1 MMKKTEDAE
10 KVADE
15 IAGVDEENPASK
27 KTLFSIKCKIELAS
41 DNKLPFCPACWEEI
55 TGYLKK
61 TGIAMG
67 TLMVALIR
75 KYGPKVGKAVFMA
88 IKATLKK

>member
-27 KTLFSIKCKIELAS
+27 KRSCIKCKIELAS

-55 TGYLKK
+55 ISCTK
-61 TGIAMG
+61 GIAVVG
-67 TLMVALIR
+67 AIAPLAK
-75 KYGPKVGKAVFMA
+75 KYGPKIVKMVSEVLA
-88 IKATLKK
+88 KK

>member
-27 KTLFSIKCKIELAS
+27 KVVPEGLRT
-41 DNKLPFCPACWEEI
+41 
-55 TGYLKK
+55 
-61 TGIAMG
+61 
-67 TLMVALIR
+67 
-75 KYGPKVGKAVFMA
+75 
-88 IKATLKK
+88 

>member
-1 MMKKTEDAE
+1 MYKRQ
-10 KVADE
+10 
-15 IAGVDEENPASK
+15 
-27 KTLFSIKCKIELAS
+27 
-41 DNKLPFCPACWEEI
+41 LPFCPACWEEI

-88 IKATLKK
+88 R

>member
-1 MMKKTEDAE
+1 MLKKLLMKLQVLTKR
-10 KVADE
+10 
-15 IAGVDEENPASK
+15 ILRRN
-27 KTLFSIKCKIELAS
+27 
-41 DNKLPFCPACWEEI
+41 NKLPFCPACWEEI

-88 IKATLKK
+88 R

>member
-1 MMKKTEDAE
+1 MLKKLLMKLQVLT
-10 KVADE
+10 
-15 IAGVDEENPASK
+15 K
-27 KTLFSIKCKIELAS
+27 KILRRKKRSCIKCKIELAS

-61 TGIAMG
+61 AGIAMG

>member
-1 MMKKTEDAE
+1 MLKKLLMKLHVLTK
-10 KVADE
+10 K
-15 IAGVDEENPASK
+15 NPASK
-27 KTLFSIKCKIELAS
+27 KRSCIKCKIELAS

-55 TGYLKK
+55 TGYVK
-61 TGIAMG
+61 TAGIAAG

>member
-1 MMKKTEDAE
+1 MDVGQKSDKVNLTGGFGATKGGKWVAE
-10 KVADE
+10 HCWEYGFIIRYQK
-15 IAGVDEENPASK
+15 G
-27 KTLFSIKCKIELAS
+27 
-41 DNKLPFCPACWEEI
+41 WEEI

>member
-15 IAGVDEENPASK
+15 IARVDEENPASK
-27 KTLFSIKCKIELAS
+27 KRSCIKCKIELAS
-41 DNKLPFCPACWEEI
+41 DNKLSFCPACWEEI
-55 TGYLKK
+55 TGYVK
-61 TGIAMG
+61 TAGIAAG

>member
-27 KTLFSIKCKIELAS
+27 KRSCIKCKIELAS
-41 DNKLPFCPACWEEI
+41 DNKLPGSVLLAGKKLPA
-55 TGYLKK
+55 T
-61 TGIAMG
+61 
-67 TLMVALIR
+67 
-75 KYGPKVGKAVFMA
+75 
-88 IKATLKK
+88 

>member
-15 IAGVDEENPASK
+15 IARVDEENPASK
-27 KTLFSIKCKIELAS
+27 KRPCIKCKIELAS

-55 TGYLKK
+55 TGYVK
-61 TGIAMG
+61 TAGIAAG

>member
-1 MMKKTEDAE
+1 M
-10 KVADE
+10 
-15 IAGVDEENPASK
+15 PASTSQRRTKPKVRRNSDVISK
-27 KTLFSIKCKIELAS
+27 KRSCIKCKIELAS

>member
-1 MMKKTEDAE
+1 MLKKLLMKLQVLTKRILRRKNAL
-10 KVADE
+10 
-15 IAGVDEENPASK
+15 AS
-27 KTLFSIKCKIELAS
+27 SEIELAS